1 MPNGTRLMF
10 EAEEVVRRFVP
21 DWTQP
26 PERD

>member
-10 EAEEVVRRFVP
+10 EAEEVVSRFMP

-26 PERD
+26 PERN